1 MSHLEPLAV
10 PADQDLVVAR
20 RVRESRDVVSL
31 YLEPASGGGLR
42 PFRAGQHL
50 PLRLGLPNRAVATY
64 TISSDC
70 RDNAS
75 YRISVKREAGGFG
88 GSAWLHDIATE
99 GTVIR
104 AAGPR
109 GSFVVEP
116 ADNPVIL
123 LTGGIGITPALSMLH
138 DLVREGRRKVWFIH
152 ACNSAEEHSFA
163 EELRRLTEGNPLV
176 RCAVVY
182 AQGTPEDMACGACQ
196 HLGFVDR
203 DFLQALLP
211 LDAYHCYL
219 CGPAPFMAAMR
230 GLLTGMGL
238 PDAAIRQEDF
248 GGVAASPAPATP
260 VEAGGAGA
268 KGAEV
273 RFALSG
279 RVATWDGSESLLD
292 FAEAQGLQPE
302 FSCRNGVCGTCA
314 CALVSGEVDYVEDP
328 LDPPPEGQVLICC
341 ARPRGA
347 VELAL

>member
-1 MSHLEPLAV
+1 MSHPESLAV
-10 PADQDLVVAR
+10 PADQDLVVTR

-31 YLEPASGGGLR
+31 YLEPAAGGSLR

-50 PLRLGLPNRAVATY
+50 PLRLALPGRAIATY

-70 RDNAS
+70 GDVGS
-75 YRISVKREAGGFG
+75 YRISVKREAGGLG
-88 GSAWLHDIATE
+88 GSAWLHDMAPE

-104 AAGPR
+104 AAAPR

-123 LTGGIGITPALSMLH
+123 LTGGVGITPALSMLH
-138 DLVREGRRKVWFIH
+138 ELVREGRRKVWFIH

-163 EELRRLTEGNPLV
+163 GELRALTEGNPLV
-176 RCAVVY
+176 RCAVAY
-182 AQGTPEDMACGACQ
+182 ANGTREDLARGACQ
-196 HLGFVDR
+196 HLGFIDR
-203 DFLQALLP
+203 DFLQRLLP
-211 LDAYHCYL
+211 LDAYHCYF
-219 CGPAPFMAAMR
+219 CGPAPFMAAVR

-248 GGVAASPAPATP
+248 GGAATAPPPARPVS
-260 VEAGGAGA
+260 VEAG
-268 KGAEV
+268 GAEV

-279 RVATWDGSESLLD
+279 QVATWDGSESLLD
-292 FAEAQGLQPE
+292 FAEARGLQPE

-341 ARPRGA
+341 ARPRGP

>member
-1 MSHLEPLAV
+1 MSHPEPIAV
-10 PADQDLVVAR
+10 PADQDLVVTR

-31 YLEPASGGGLR
+31 YLAPASGGGLR

-50 PLRLGLPNRAVATY
+50 PLRLGLPGRAVATY

-70 RDNAS
+70 RDTGS
-75 YRISVKREAGGFG
+75 YRISVKREAGGLG
-88 GSAWLHDIATE
+88 GSAWLHDMAPE

-104 AAGPR
+104 AAAPR

-123 LTGGIGITPALSMLH
+123 LTGGVGITPALSMLH

-152 ACNSAEEHSFA
+152 ACSSAEEHSFA
-163 EELRRLTEGNPLV
+163 GELRALTAGNPLV
-176 RCAVVY
+176 RCAVAY
-182 AQGTPEDMACGACQ
+182 ARGTPGDLARGACQ

-203 DFLQALLP
+203 DFLQDLLP

-248 GGVAASPAPATP
+248 GGAAASPPPARP
-260 VEAGGAGA
+260 VSAGTG
-268 KGAEV
+268 GAEV

-279 RVATWDGSESLLD
+279 QVAAWDGSESLLD

-302 FSCRNGVCGTCA
+302 FSCRNGVCGSCA

-341 ARPRGA
+341 ARPRGP

>member
-31 YLEPASGGGLR
+31 YLEPTSGDGLR

-50 PLRLGLPNRAVATY
+50 PLRLGLAGRAVATY

-70 RDNAS
+70 RDAGS
-75 YRISVKREAGGFG
+75 YRISVKREAGGLG
-88 GSAWLHDIATE
+88 GSAWLHDMAPE

-104 AAGPR
+104 AAAPR

-123 LTGGIGITPALSMLH
+123 LTGGIGITPALSMLR
-138 DLVREGRRKVWFIH
+138 DLLHEGRRKVWFIH
-152 ACNSAEEHSFA
+152 ACNNVEEHSFV
-163 EELRRLTEGNPLV
+163 EELRALTEGNPLV
-176 RCAVVY
+176 RCAVAY
-182 AQGTPEDMACGACQ
+182 ANGTPEDIACGACQ

-203 DFLQALLP
+203 EFLQRLLP

-219 CGPAPFMAAMR
+219 CGPAPFMVAMR
-230 GLLTGMGL
+230 KLLTGMGL

-248 GGVAASPAPATP
+248 GGTAASPRPAAP
-260 VEAGGAGA
+260 VEGAPSA
-268 KGAEV
+268 AEV

-279 RVATWDGSESLLD
+279 QVATWDGSESLLD

-314 CALVSGEVDYVEDP
+314 CALVSGEVEYVEDP

-341 ARPRGA
+341 ARPRGP

>member
-20 RVRESRDVVSL
+20 RVQESRDVVSF
-31 YLEPASGGGLR
+31 YLKPASGNGVR
-42 PFRAGQHL
+42 PFKAGQHL
-50 PLRLGLPNRAVATY
+50 PLRLGLPDRAIATY
-64 TISSDC
+64 TISSPCQDTGG
-70 RDNAS
+70 
-75 YRISVKREAGGFG
+75 YRISVKREPGGLG
-88 GSAWLHDIATE
+88 GSAWLHDMASE

-104 AAGPR
+104 SAGPR

-138 DLVREGRRKVWFIH
+138 ELVREGRRKVWFIH

-163 EELRRLTEGNPLV
+163 EELQALTEGNPLV
-176 RCAVVY
+176 RCAVAY
-182 AQGTPEDMACGACQ
+182 ANGTPEDLARGACQ
-196 HLGFVDR
+196 HIGFVDKE
-203 DFLQALLP
+203 FLQALLP

-219 CGPAPFMAAMR
+219 CGPSPFMVAMR
-230 GLLTGMGL
+230 KLLTGMGL

-248 GGVAASPAPATP
+248 GGAAASPRPSAP
-260 VEAGGAGA
+260 VEAAPG
-268 KGAEV
+268 GAEV

-279 RVATWDGSESLLD
+279 QVATWDGSESLLD

-302 FSCRNGVCGTCA
+302 FSCRNGVCGSCA
-314 CALVSGEVDYVEDP
+314 CALVSGEVEYVEDP